1 MRGAAIRRSLAAAA
15 IVATVALWPAAP
27 AAAHPL
33 GNFTVNVY
41 GGVIVRPDAV
51 VVDYVVDMAEIPA
64 FGARREI
71 DENLDERIDERESL
85 AYREAT
91 CAELADGITVR
102 VDGRPVTVTATEV
115 HDLVVPRRGGRPVDT
130 AAGMPSYR
138 RRAHDRHR
146 GRRSPTRTGTSP
158 TRSVGERSR
167 RSATGSPSQAPRCP
181 RSPRT
186 DRLASYP
193 DADLPL
199 DTRVATFAARPGGPE
214 LASMPGPDGS
224 DTTDALPAI
233 AGRDAGP
240 LAGLVGAQDLTPLL
254 VAAMVGVAFGVGALH
269 ALGPGHGKALIGA
282 YLVGAG
288 GSLRHA
294 VGVGAAVSVM
304 HTASVLVLGLLVLSA
319 ERTLAPERVYPLL
332 GLASGLIALGLGSA
346 LLVSRIHAAAHERR
360 HRTRG
365 HRRGHGHAHPHDGNG
380 AGSTSPLSRR
390 GLIALAFSGGI
401 LPSPSAL
408 VTLLAA
414 VSLGRTALG
423 ILLIAAFSVGLAA
436 SLIGVGLVT
445 LRARDVAERRLTDR
459 AALLLP
465 VASSAA
471 IAAMGLFLTV
481 RGAAQL

>member
-15 IVATVALWPAAP
+15 IVVTVALWPAAP

-41 GGVIVRPDAV
+41 GGVVVRPHAV

-102 VDGRPVTVTATEV
+102 VDGRPVTVRATEV
-115 HDLVVPRRGGRPVDT
+115 HGLSFPAGAGGLSTLRLECRLTAGAPTIVTEVDLSYEDRNFPDTIGWREVTAIGDGVTLAGSEVPEV
-130 AAGMPSYR
+130 
-138 RRAHDRHR
+138 
-146 GRRSPTRTGTSP
+146 SP
-158 TRSVGERSR
+158 
-167 RSATGSPSQAPRCP
+167 
-181 RSPRT
+181 T

-199 DTRVATFAARPGGPE
+199 DTRVATFAARPGGPD
-214 LASMPGPDGS
+214 LVSMPGPDGS

-233 AGRDAGP
+233 AGRDAAP

-346 LLVSRIHAAAHERR
+346 LLVARIHAAAHERR

-365 HRRGHGHAHPHDGNG
+365 HRRGHGHAHPHDATAPG
-380 AGSTSPLSRR
+380 RR
-390 GLIALAFSGGI
+390 
-401 LPSPSAL
+401 PPCR
-408 VTLLAA
+408 V
-414 VSLGRTALG
+414 
-423 ILLIAAFSVGLAA
+423 
-436 SLIGVGLVT
+436 
-445 LRARDVAERRLTDR
+445 E
-459 AALLLP
+459 
-465 VASSAA
+465 ASSRSRSPEASCPRPA
-471 IAAMGLFLTV
+471 PS
-481 RGAAQL
+481 

>member
-15 IVATVALWPAAP
+15 IVATVALGPAAP

-91 CAELADGITVR
+91 CADLADGITVR

-115 HDLVVPRRGGRPVDT
+115 HDLSFPAGAGGLSTLRLECRLTAGAPAIVTEVELSYEDRNFPDTIGWREVTAIGDGVTLAGSEVPEI
-130 AAGMPSYR
+130 
-138 RRAHDRHR
+138 
-146 GRRSPTRTGTSP
+146 SPTG
-158 TRSVGERSR
+158 
-167 RSATGSPSQAPRCP
+167 
-181 RSPRT
+181 
-186 DRLASYP
+186 RLASYP

-224 DTTDALPAI
+224 GTTDALPAI

-346 LLVSRIHAAAHERR
+346 LLVSRIHAAAHDRR

-365 HRRGHGHAHPHDGNG
+365 HRHGHGHEHPHDGNR
-380 AGSTSPLSRR
+380 AGSTAHLSRR
-390 GLIALAFSGGI
+390 GLMALAFSGGI

-423 ILLIAAFSVGLAA
+423 MLLIAAFSVGLAA
-436 SLIGVGLVT
+436 SLIGVGVVT
-445 LRARDVAERRLTDR
+445 LQARDVAERRLSDR

>member
-1 MRGAAIRRSLAAAA
+1 
-15 IVATVALWPAAP
+15 
-27 AAAHPL
+27 
-33 GNFTVNVY
+33 
-41 GGVIVRPDAV
+41 
-51 VVDYVVDMAEIPA
+51 
-64 FGARREI
+64 
-71 DENLDERIDERESL
+71 
-85 AYREAT
+85 
-91 CAELADGITVR
+91 
-102 VDGRPVTVTATEV
+102 
-115 HDLVVPRRGGRPVDT
+115 
-130 AAGMPSYR
+130 
-138 RRAHDRHR
+138 
-146 GRRSPTRTGTSP
+146 
-158 TRSVGERSR
+158 
-167 RSATGSPSQAPRCP
+167 
-181 RSPRT
+181 
-186 DRLASYP
+186 
-193 DADLPL
+193 
-199 DTRVATFAARPGGPE
+199 
-214 LASMPGPDGS
+214 
-224 DTTDALPAI
+224 
-233 AGRDAGP
+233 
-240 LAGLVGAQDLTPLL
+240 
-254 VAAMVGVAFGVGALH
+254 
-269 ALGPGHGKALIGA
+269 
-282 YLVGAG
+282 
-288 GSLRHA
+288 
-294 VGVGAAVSVM
+294 M

-332 GLASGLIALGLGSA
+332 GLASGLIALALGSA
-346 LLVSRIHAAAHERR
+346 LLVARIHAAAHERR

-365 HRRGHGHAHPHDGNG
+365 HRRGHGHAHPHDDG